1 VQDSSSESE
10 SEQTKDD
17 RHCLFETD
25 DFSDCLINA
34 VWYGKKM
41 PSKRQAQMD
50 SRPLATRGRP
60 ANNPV
65 AKELTKKSLEDSKP
79 SFDTIKEI
87 VLNIETLYSDSGLA
101 LSREWDFKEARDQ
114 LLS

>member
-1 VQDSSSESE
+1 
-10 SEQTKDD
+10 
-17 RHCLFETD
+17 
-25 DFSDCLINA
+25 
-34 VWYGKKM
+34 M

-79 SFDTIKEI
+79 SFDSIKEI
-87 VLNIETLYSDSGLA
+87 VLNIETLYSDSGFA

>member
-1 VQDSSSESE
+1 
-10 SEQTKDD
+10 
-17 RHCLFETD
+17 
-25 DFSDCLINA
+25 
-34 VWYGKKM
+34 
-41 PSKRQAQMD
+41 MD

-60 ANNPV
+60 ANNPI

-79 SFDTIKEI
+79 SFDSIKEI

>member
-1 VQDSSSESE
+1 
-10 SEQTKDD
+10 
-17 RHCLFETD
+17 
-25 DFSDCLINA
+25 
-34 VWYGKKM
+34 M

-65 AKELTKKSLEDSKP
+65 AKELTKKSLEDTKP
-79 SFDTIKEI
+79 SFDSIKEI
-87 VLNIETLYSDSGLA
+87 VLNIETLYTDSGLT

>member
-1 VQDSSSESE
+1 VQDSSSDTE

-25 DFSDCLINA
+25 EFSDCLINA

-79 SFDTIKEI
+79 SFDSIKEI